1 MPLKYGGVW
10 DLVNSNET
18 QDEIAAKW
26 NDKKLNESIK
36 LFPKECVYMRW
47 NYKDATQ
54 PGHQRIYNGIMTKD

>member
-26 NDKKLNESIK
+26 NDKN
-36 LFPKECVYMRW
+36 
-47 NYKDATQ
+47 
-54 PGHQRIYNGIMTKD
+54 

>member
-1 MPLKYGGVW
+1 MILLNIECDFATADNCIPNFCDDMPLKYGGVW

-36 LFPKECVYMRW
+36 LFP
-47 NYKDATQ
+47 
-54 PGHQRIYNGIMTKD
+54 